1 MSMHEK
7 IIISLPFQKLLIC
20 GITCMTHRAY
30 LICMALKKTNSNELV
45 NITIQDSNV
54 IFKLR

>member
-20 GITCMTHRAY
+20 GITCMTHRTY
-30 LICMALKKTNSNELV
+30 LICMALKKTNSNKLV